1 MELYKVKI
9 TLLTSSGYAVHI
21 VQVTF
26 VQRLSLRFSNFKVEQ
41 TLSEGVGVSSIVQH
55 HIVTV
60 HLHSTF
66 IHVPGNQC
74 VCVCPRITLNTN
86 LRQTPTLGTE
96 VPVVSSFGRDSLLVL
111 SGVRREVLWRYFEA
125 GQESYLSVWVTQPCE
140 KEQLIWLLT
149 GCCLPSLL
157 RAKWLLC
164 FLLYRRYHLTKLL
177 HWLQRALKH
186 TERHMKGYIF
196 KMQVFPS

>member
-66 IHVPGNQC
+66 IHIPGNQC

-96 VPVVSSFGRDSLLVL
+96 VPVVSSFGWDSLLVL
-111 SGVRREVLWRYFEA
+111 SGVRPCGATLKQAGELPQCLGDTTLWK
-125 GQESYLSVWVTQPCE
+125 GTTYLV
-140 KEQLIWLLT
+140 INRLLFAELAA
-149 GCCLPSLL
+149 CKV
-157 RAKWLLC
+157 A
-164 FLLYRRYHLTKLL
+164 
-177 HWLQRALKH
+177 A
-186 TERHMKGYIF
+186 
-196 KMQVFPS
+196 VFPTLPQVPPDKVTSLVAKSFKTHWETHERLYI